1 MLASS
6 GETQRIGKIG
16 KTHLTQRWAIL
27 ALAAACVV
35 LGIGVAVFQVQ
46 AGSAVNGQPSLF
58 RAADE
63 LGVYD
68 EASFNIAEGAGDV
81 VETAEAAETKRSF
94 DAAGMTISRFSK
106 ERRRANAVQPDAT
119 LPGGRELEEAARA
132 EQAAKRDL
140 SAKGT
145 GKSLRKIPT
154 SRKLTTFVAY
164 GSHDEPELKA
174 SHARSI
180 RKAIRAIENAGADC
194 GAVLVDLHSGCG
206 IAYNAGKPV
215 YSASAFKAPFVF
227 YLLKRAG
234 KKGIDEGDRASAESA
249 IRYSS
254 NGAYDSL
261 TFPRMGKD
269 YTEWLESYGI
279 EYRADTP
286 FYMFASAKSMT
297 RIWADM
303 YQYLR
308 SDAKDATWFSK
319 LLTETNRSYIRDGV
333 AGKGVTVRNKA
344 GWISGDYDASTD
356 VAYIDVKGRPY
367 LMAIMTSQPASQ
379 SAFGRVSDL
388 ARSLFAARSILK

>member
-1 MLASS
+1 M
-6 GETQRIGKIG
+6 
-16 KTHLTQRWAIL
+16 
-27 ALAAACVV
+27 
-35 LGIGVAVFQVQ
+35 
-46 AGSAVNGQPSLF
+46 
-58 RAADE
+58 
-63 LGVYD
+63 
-68 EASFNIAEGAGDV
+68 
-81 VETAEAAETKRSF
+81 
-94 DAAGMTISRFSK
+94 
-106 ERRRANAVQPDAT
+106 
-119 LPGGRELEEAARA
+119 
-132 EQAAKRDL
+132 
-140 SAKGT
+140 
-145 GKSLRKIPT
+145 
-154 SRKLTTFVAY
+154 
-164 GSHDEPELKA
+164 
-174 SHARSI
+174 
-180 RKAIRAIENAGADC
+180 
-194 GAVLVDLHSGCG
+194 
-206 IAYNAGKPV
+206 

-303 YQYLR
+303 YQYLK

-379 SAFGRVSDL
+379 SAFGRLSGL